1 MKKTHRLELPAG
13 RLVLEESWLRSGAK
27 TGLPSRPICR
37 LEFLFCSLGKS
48 FLMQI
53 VRTDILGTLSA
64 GRADGG
70 AYSRGYTNV
79 TRWRLFQKNFVLF
92 ESHQVEHA
100 P

>member
-1 MKKTHRLELPAG
+1 
-13 RLVLEESWLRSGAK
+13 
-27 TGLPSRPICR
+27 
-37 LEFLFCSLGKS
+37 
-48 FLMQI
+48 MQI